1 MIPQAKN
8 LIKFSIEG
16 PGEIVATDNGDA
28 ASLVSFASREREA
41 FNGLCLVIVKG
52 ISGKPGTITVKAVSN
67 GLESGTTTINTR
79 N

>member
-28 ASLVSFASREREA
+28 ASLVSFASTEREA

-67 GLESGTTTINTR
+67 GLESGITTINTR